1 MSVTALIRFP
11 NTVCFLNRSA
21 QTMVARRQHAAI
33 RPPPNVA
40 RAALRFGYSHHE
52 LAVSLHKP
60 QAAPC
65 ARRCR
70 RRASPAPSI
79 EAVHLS
85 AAVPYLRSRAT
96 DRRQTPPSPD
106 DSSTRLVSASPP
118 DGAAAPAPAGKSLS
132 GPGRR
137 AGRRATFGGGRRGPG
152 CGRRT
157 SGGGNGRRPAHASG
171 CPPTPHGALRR
182 RHGARARACSGASNP
197 GRAPLSVPELQG
209 LVVGPIQRPASGRPG
224 SESV

>member
-118 DGAAAPAPAGKSLS
+118 DGAARRLRGS
-132 GPGRR
+132 GPGRKV
-137 AGRRATFGGGRRGPG
+137 TFRPRP
-152 CGRRT
+152 
-157 SGGGNGRRPAHASG
+157 SRRPAGDVRRRTAR
-171 CPPTPHGALRR
+171 PWLRR
-182 RHGARARACSGASNP
+182 CAACARAEAPRTPGPSARA
-197 GRAPLSVPELQG
+197 
-209 LVVGPIQRPASGRPG
+209 
-224 SESV
+224 